1 MYYFCNIF
9 VCMRTVLQI
18 PINPSLKSAAS
29 QVAMDMGFSS
39 LQETVRVMLT
49 KLARGQIHLSFEE
62 NIVPLSFKNEV
73 KYMEMDNDFKNGKNI
88 YKVSNVKALMKQLN
102 ED

>member
-1 MYYFCNIF
+1 
-9 VCMRTVLQI
+9 MRTVLQI

-29 QVAMDMGFSS
+29 KAAVDMGFSS

-49 KLARGQIHLSFEE
+49 KLAKGQIYLSFEE
-62 NIVPLSFKNEV
+62 KASPLSLKNEV
-73 KYMEMDNDFKNGKNI
+73 KYLEMDNDFKNKKNV
-88 YKVSNVKALMKQLN
+88 YGASNVKQLMKLLN